1 MTSKE
6 ISMPHITFLVGED
19 CMSSGISGLLDTFSV
34 ANLWNQALTQ
44 DETPLFHTQVVSVD
58 GKPVESQGCIVIRP
72 HGSLAEMGPTDIILI
87 PPFLGSEVPESW
99 KAILPWIREQY
110 QAGIPIGA
118 MCTGT
123 FILAET
129 GLLDGRMATTNC
141 QFGNWFKKRY
151 PTVKLHLEEMLTED
165 AGLLCAGAA
174 TAAFS
179 LGLHLIERH
188 GSPRLTALVAKAL
201 LVDPARV
208 RQSPYM
214 IYVGPKNHGDPE
226 VLAAQT
232 YMENHFSTPMSMDDV
247 AGHVCLSSRH
257 FKRRFRKATG
267 DSPLVYLQKIRIET
281 AKKKL
286 ETTLDTINE
295 ITWQIGYEDS
305 STFRRLFKKHTNV
318 SPREYRD
325 RFMGANTRMA
335 LRSA

>member
-1 MTSKE
+1 
-6 ISMPHITFLVGED
+6 MPTITFLAGEA
-19 CMSSGISGLLDTFSV
+19 CISSGIIGPMDTFAI
-34 ANLWNQALTQ
+34 ANLWHRQRNP
-44 DETPLFHTQVVSVD
+44 DRVPLFKTQVVSLD
-58 GKPVESQGCIVIRP
+58 GSPIRNP
-72 HGSLAEMGPTDIILI
+72 AGISIHPRGDLAAVGTTDYILI
-87 PPFLGSEVPESW
+87 PPLFGIDIPGQW
-99 KAILPWIREQY
+99 QKALPWIRERHR
-110 QAGIPIGA
+110 AGTPVGA

-129 GLLDGRMATTNC
+129 GLLDGRMATTNW

-151 PTVKLHLEEMLTED
+151 PKVKLHLEEMLTED